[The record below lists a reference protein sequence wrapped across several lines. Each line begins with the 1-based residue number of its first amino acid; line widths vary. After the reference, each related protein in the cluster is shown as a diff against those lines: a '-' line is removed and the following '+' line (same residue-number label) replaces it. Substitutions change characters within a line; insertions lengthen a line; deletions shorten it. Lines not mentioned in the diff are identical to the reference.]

1 MENMNERWQEVFN
14 SLDQFL
20 AKGHISLESC
30 SQLLDRLDVLVRE
43 LSRDAGAQGESLGLR
58 LAIRYQELLHLVCR
72 QVEELEIFRD
82 LSLNLT
88 STLDLSAVLEK
99 IATEAMRLVEHAN
112 TVNIFLFQQ
121 GVLYFGAAR
130 DRFGMRDKP
139 FAEPR
144 PHGLTYTVAR
154 SGEMIIVEDMRVH
167 PLFHDAP
174 DSWDGSIVG
183 IPLKAGARVV
193 GVMNLSRAVKG
204 PFTAKELN
212 FLQLLADRAALAI
225 NNALLH
231 QSVSQQAYTDPLT
244 GLPNRRA
251 LDEHLEHEIVLAQ
264 HQEAPLC
271 VIMMDLDGFKYIN
284 DAYGHA
290 TGDKVLQAVT
300 RHLQHNLRASDFL
313 ARYGGDELTLVL
325 SKTTLLDAQKV
336 ADKVRHSMSE
346 FRYSLD
352 GETQVTLSIS
362 GGIAAYPIHALS
374 ASDLLRAAD
383 QALYRAK
390 RRYRGEFLVATPPK
404 RR

>member
-1 MENMNERWQEVFN
+1 MNKRWQGIFD
-14 SLDQFL
+14 SLDQL
-20 AKGHISLESC
+20 LVKGHISPDSC
-30 SQLLDRLDVLVRE
+30 SQLLDRLDMLVME
-43 LSRDAGAQGESLGLR
+43 LSRDAEERGESLELR
-58 LAIRYQELLHLVCR
+58 LAIQYRELLRLISR
-72 QVEELEIFRD
+72 QIEELEIFHNVS
-82 LSLNLT
+82 LSLT
-88 STLDLSAVLEK
+88 STLDLSVVLEK
-99 IATEAMRLVEHAN
+99 IVTEAMRLVEHAN
-112 TVNIFLFQQ
+112 TVNIFLFQR
-121 GVLYFGAAR
+121 GALYFGAAR
-130 DRFGMRDKP
+130 DRLGMRDKP

-154 SGEMIIVEDMRVH
+154 SGEMIIVEDIRAH

-174 DSWDGSIVG
+174 ASWDGSIVG
-183 IPLKAGARVV
+183 IPLKAGTQVV
-193 GVMNLSRAVKG
+193 GVMNLARVVKG

-212 FLQLLADRAALAI
+212 FLQLLADQAALAI
-225 NNALLH
+225 SNALLH

-284 DAYGHA
+284 DAHGHA
-290 TGDKVLQAVT
+290 TGDKVLQAVA
-300 RHLQHNLRASDFL
+300 RHLQRNLRASDFL

-325 SKTTLLDAQKV
+325 SKTTLFDAQKV
-336 ADKVRHSMSE
+336 ADKMRHSISE

-352 GETQVTLSIS
+352 GETRVTLSIS
-362 GGIAAYPIHALS
+362 GGIAAYPIHALT

-383 QALYRAK
+383 HALYHAK
-390 RRYRGEFLVATPPK
+390 RRYRGEFLVAAPPK

>member
-1 MENMNERWQEVFN
+1 MMLNPYPFYPSFQ
-14 SLDQFL
+14 QPITT
-20 AKGHISLESC
+20 K
-30 SQLLDRLDVLVRE
+30 
-43 LSRDAGAQGESLGLR
+43 
-58 LAIRYQELLHLVCR
+58 
-72 QVEELEIFRD
+72 FR
-82 LSLNLT
+82 
-88 STLDLSAVLEK
+88 
-99 IATEAMRLVEHAN
+99 IAA
-112 TVNIFLFQQ
+112 VNIFLFQR
-121 GVLYFGAAR
+121 GALYFGAAR
-130 DRFGMRDKP
+130 DRLGMRDKP

-154 SGEMIIVEDMRVH
+154 SGEMIIVEDIRAH

-174 DSWDGSIVG
+174 ASWDGSIVG
-183 IPLKAGARVV
+183 IPLKAGTQVV
-193 GVMNLSRAVKG
+193 GVMNLSRVVKG

-225 NNALLH
+225 SNALLH

-264 HQEAPLC
+264 RQEAPLC

-290 TGDKVLQAVT
+290 TGDKVLQAVA
-300 RHLQHNLRASDFL
+300 RHLQRNLRASDFL

-336 ADKVRHSMSE
+336 ADKMRHSISE

-352 GETQVTLSIS
+352 GETRVTLSIS
-362 GGIAAYPIHALS
+362 GGIAAYPIHALT

-383 QALYRAK
+383 HALYHAK
-390 RRYRGEFLVATPPK
+390 RRYRGEFLVAAPPK